1 MEPAVLPDRLGGAP
15 DGKRSLRL
23 WLRLLTCATAI
34 EQRRGTAP
42 GLICPV
48 GDKVIYAVP
57 GVPYEMQ
64 AIMTGAILPV
74 DGGLAMGH

>member
-1 MEPAVLPDRLGGAP
+1 M
-15 DGKRSLRL
+15 
-23 WLRLLTCATAI
+23 
-34 EQRRGTAP
+34 GTAP

-64 AIMTGAILPV
+64 EMVARRSCPTS
-74 DGGLAMGH
+74 